1 MKAMVVLM
9 VAIFFAGCNRFSPA
23 IIPVNKM
30 TKVMWDMI
38 QVDEFATGYLTK
50 DSSKNIKTERMKLY
64 QQVFQLHQVS
74 EKAYFASFK
83 YYSARPDLFKTVI
96 DSLSERA
103 TREQR
108 NLHVPSQVPAAAK
121 QKDSGRKG

>member
-1 MKAMVVLM
+1 MKAMAVVI
-9 VAIFFAGCNRFSPA
+9 AIFLTSCGRSAPA

-30 TKVMWDMI
+30 TGVMWDMI
-38 QVDEFATGYLTK
+38 QVDEFATSYLTK

-64 QQVFQLHQVS
+64 QQVFSLHQVS

-108 NLHVPSQVPAAAK
+108 TLHVPSQIPAAAK
-121 QKDSGRKG
+121 KDSGRKE